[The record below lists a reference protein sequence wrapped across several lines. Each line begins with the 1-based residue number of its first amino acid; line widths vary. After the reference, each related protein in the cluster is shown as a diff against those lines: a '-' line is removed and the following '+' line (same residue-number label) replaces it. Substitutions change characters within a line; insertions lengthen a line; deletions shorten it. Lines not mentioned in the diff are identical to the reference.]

1 MSETGEL
8 LDGHL
13 TRTTCRNG
21 NCLVPQTINRRDYA
35 RCRKV
40 QKDIPYDLPADQ
52 EWGSKAGKHDS
63 EKFFHFIFICKAPP
77 PPNVCVALTDL
88 CGFPCIIGEVEI
100 EYD

>member
-1 MSETGEL
+1 MMSETGEL

-40 QKDIPYDLPADQ
+40 QKDNPNDLPAFHV
-52 EWGSKAGKHDS
+52 WGINA
-63 EKFFHFIFICKAPP
+63 
-77 PPNVCVALTDL
+77 
-88 CGFPCIIGEVEI
+88 
-100 EYD
+100 